1 MLMFPHI
8 LTTLLAIA
16 RFRGI
21 SARGNGFRHEAV
33 DASNQHYERRVENLD
48 PLIFDYTISGQCPAP
63 TRSIH
68 SLLYPSPDASAV
80 EITSQSQVVTSY
92 LPEMTWCVGPPV
104 AFAVVTTRAPYQ
116 NQSMEYEVITA
127 GTARCETVYVPTET
141 TVCATTLTGI
151 ASKITVSECDQEITF
166 SSECGFTLE
175 TPTPV
180 TSDSSLIT
188 LAPRVKRMT
197 TFWVAPWQSLTAGEA
212 PSDVDIKVCTAQEDE
227 SLECIHY
234 REVWEV
240 FVVTKTVT
248 THREVQLTTTVTGP
262 GTLIVE
268 TMTAVITDTVETV
281 DLSTTLLLETG
292 VVTESTSKRKK
303 LVTRPNEPET
313 SDASDASEAND
324 ASEPSELDVS
334 TLYVTKHVKYKT
346 PKPEPTTTVRITSV
360 AHVIGTITRTRPRSR
375 PRPTLLELPD
385 F

>member
-1 MLMFPHI
+1 MPLFPHI

-21 SARGNGFRHEAV
+21 AARGNGFRHEAV
-33 DASNQHYERRVENLD
+33 DASDQHYERRVEKLD
-48 PLIFDYTISGQCPAP
+48 PLIFDYTISEQCPAP
-63 TRSIH
+63 TRSVH
-68 SLLYPSPDASAV
+68 SLLYPSPNASAV
-80 EITSQSQVVTSY
+80 EITIQSQVVTSY

-104 AFAVVTTRAPYQ
+104 AFAAITTRAPYL
-116 NQSMEYEVITA
+116 NQSVEYEMITA
-127 GTARCETVYVPTET
+127 GTARCETAYATTET

-180 TSDSSLIT
+180 TSNSSLIT
-188 LAPRVKRMT
+188 PAPTVKRLT

-227 SLECIHY
+227 SLECLRY

-240 FVVTKTVT
+240 FVVTKTMT
-248 THREVQLTTTVTGP
+248 TRREVQLTTTVTGP

-268 TMTAVITDTVETV
+268 TMTAIITDAVETI

-292 VVTESTSKRKK
+292 IETESTSKRKK
-303 LVTRPNEPET
+303 LVTRPNEPE
-313 SDASDASEAND
+313 ASQASVASEL
-324 ASEPSELDVS
+324 SEPSELDVP
-334 TLYVTKHVKYKT
+334 TLYITKHVKYKT
-346 PKPEPTTTVRITSV
+346 PKPEPTTTIHITSV
-360 AHVIGTITRTRPRSR
+360 ARVTRTITRTRPRSR